1 MRKIIIVG
9 ASYAGLYAARKL
21 SSSSDVEVL
30 LFDKNAY
37 HYIQVEAY
45 GYVSSVYKKSD
56 VTTNTKEYIERLN
69 KNVKFYENSVLSFDA
84 DKKTITTDANEEF
97 SYDKL
102 IIDFVPNIFL

>member
-45 GYVSSVYKKSD
+45 GYVASVYNKAD

-69 KNVKFYENSVLSFDA
+69 KNVKFYKNSVLSFDA

-97 SYDKL
+97 SYDND
-102 IIDFVPNIFL
+102 IR